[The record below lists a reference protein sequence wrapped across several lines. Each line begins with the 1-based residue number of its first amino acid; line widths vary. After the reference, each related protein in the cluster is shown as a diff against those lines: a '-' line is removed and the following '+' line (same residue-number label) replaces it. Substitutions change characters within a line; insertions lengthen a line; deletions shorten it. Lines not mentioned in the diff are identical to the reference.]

1 MTDMDSQPHLT
12 RRELL
17 RRGTVLAGA
26 SGIALAAAGRRGGSA
41 LADAPGGAS
50 LLAAEDRSRKTKPHA
65 PAIGFVL
72 TSEQFTGPQLV
83 DLGVAAEDAG
93 FDAVWTSDH
102 FLPWQDNQGHVGQAW
117 ILLGALAQRTKHIR
131 IGTGVTCPIYRY
143 HPAIVAQTFA
153 ALSYYAPGR
162 LFLGCGKGEALNEQA
177 ATGTWD
183 KHPVRAERWVEAIQL
198 IRKLWTGDWVKHQGK
213 YYRVDAKLYDKPT
226 APIPLYLAAAGTKST
241 RIAGEHGDG
250 WITDAKDALT
260 PKKRDAFAAGVKASK
275 REQSAVPI
283 IAEHWVVVGGKPEA
297 EEAASQWHMVPKGFT
312 KYFHDPDPRHIQHEA
327 EREIPLESV
336 YADWAV
342 SEDPDV
348 HLKAIQKLL
357 DGGVQQV
364 FIHSGQKDQ
373 RRVIELYGS
382 RVLPRIKAVAAVESS

>member
-1 MTDMDSQPHLT
+1 MSARQSQPHLT

-17 RRGTVLAGA
+17 RRGGVLAGA
-26 SGIALAAAGRRGGSA
+26 SGIVLAGASRRARSAVAGTHRGGA
-41 LADAPGGAS
+41 
-50 LLAAEDRSRKTKPHA
+50 LLAADGPAKTSGGRA
-65 PAIGFVL
+65 PVMGFVL

-117 ILLGALAQRTKHIR
+117 VLLGALSQRTKHIR
-131 IGTGVTCPIYRY
+131 LGTGVTCPIYRY

-162 LFLGCGKGEALNEQA
+162 LFLGCGKGEALNEAA
-177 ATGTWD
+177 ATGMWD
-183 KHPVRAERWVEAIQL
+183 KHAVRAARWVEAIQL
-198 IRKLWTGDWVKHQGK
+198 IRRLWTGEWVKHQGT
-213 YYRVDAKLYDKPT
+213 YYRVDAKLYDKPE
-226 APIPLYLAAAGTKST
+226 APIPPYLAAAGTKST

-260 PKKRDAFAAGVKASK
+260 PRKRDAFTAGVKASK
-275 REQSAVPI
+275 RELGAVPI
-283 IAEHWVVVGGKPEA
+283 IAEHWVVVGGTPEA
-297 EEAASQWHMVPKGFT
+297 EEAASQWRMVPKGFT
-312 KYFHDPDPRHIQHEA
+312 KYFHDPDPRHIQREA
-327 EREIPLESV
+327 EREIPLQSV
-336 YADWAV
+336 YADWPV

-348 HLKAIQKLL
+348 HLKALQKLL
-357 DGGVQQV
+357 DSGVQQV

-373 RRVIELYGS
+373 RRVIEFYGS
-382 RVLPRIKAVAAVESS
+382 RVLPRIKAVAAVETG